1 MIASA
6 LAALLLAAAPEAGH
20 AHADHAAQP
29 PAAQAQAS
37 AKPKTRRVCQ
47 TVGTSNSRMPKKVC
61 TTVKVDDPP
70 ASAPEPAQA
79 EAAKPE

>member
-6 LAALLLAAAPEAGH
+6 LAALMFAAAPEAGH
-20 AHADHAAQP
+20 AHADHAAQA
-29 PAAQAQAS
+29 PAAQAQA
-37 AKPKTRRVCQ
+37 AKPKAKRVCQ

-61 TTVKVDDPP
+61 TTVKVDDAP

-79 EAAKPE
+79 EAARTE